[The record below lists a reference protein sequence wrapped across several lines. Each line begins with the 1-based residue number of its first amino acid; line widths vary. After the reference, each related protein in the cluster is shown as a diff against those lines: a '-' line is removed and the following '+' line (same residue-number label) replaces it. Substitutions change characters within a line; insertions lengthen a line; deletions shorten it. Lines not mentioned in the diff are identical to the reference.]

1 MCDMSKFC
9 GKCGKRLDPI
19 TGLCPK
25 CDIGTN
31 GKSSKRKVLIIVV
44 LAVII
49 LCVAWGI
56 SYPKGYLNSAHFFQ
70 THTWEDAN
78 CTEAASCRS
87 CGVTKGDPLGHVV
100 GEVEKTED
108 IINAEIKSVQHC
120 ESCGTVVKES
130 GESILSFLNNDEF
143 GMTPN
148 QFMERYYSI
157 LKEVSPNANKL
168 KYEAKSVVYNSNIN
182 DEKLMYQI
190 VYDGEII
197 AHVYYY
203 DQTNEMIS
211 FDKKDNT
218 HFWCVVF
225 RAPIES
231 GESSYIALNVYDSL
245 MAACDP
251 NFSADEREQ
260 YVNHWS
266 IWLGETLTKDGNL
279 LYQAK
284 NNILY
289 REEVVPQND
298 GNFFYFSAY
307 ATMNLGS
314 LDNGAIDYSQ
324 NDPSENPNYDADDAE
339 TYIAGTWTAQYIL
352 LQDADGFYEYGLDKD
367 DDITI
372 CFRKDHSAELSVK
385 KFKMDKDNNL
395 GIAEGLN
402 DCPMQWYYMY
412 DTGDTLYFLLHTP
425 NMTTSLPSQY
435 ATNTRFDGTVRV
447 PLTES
452 VYLVFE
458 RE

>member
-1 MCDMSKFC
+1 MNKFC
-9 GKCGKRLDPI
+9 GKCGGRLDST

-25 CDIGTN
+25 CDITIKGRS
-31 GKSSKRKVLIIVV
+31 GKRKVLITVV
-44 LAVII
+44 LTLTALGI
-49 LCVAWGI
+49 AWGV
-56 SYPKGYLNSAHFFQ
+56 SYPKGFLSRDHLFQ
-70 THTWEDAN
+70 AHTWKEAN
-78 CTEAASCRS
+78 CTEAATCRF
-87 CGVTKGDPLGHVV
+87 CGATSGDALGHIA
-100 GEVEKTED
+100 GDVEITED
-108 IINAEIKSVQHC
+108 IVNAEIRSVQHC
-120 ESCGTVVKES
+120 ENCGTVVKKS
-130 GESILSFLNNDEF
+130 SKQILSFLGNDEF
-143 GMTPN
+143 EMTPD

-157 LKEVSPNANKL
+157 LKEASPNASKL
-168 KYEAKSVVYNSNIN
+168 KYETKSALYNSNTN

-190 VYDGEII
+190 DYDGELV
-197 AHVYYY
+197 AHLYFY
-203 DQTNEMIS
+203 DRTNEMIR
-211 FDKKDNT
+211 FDEKDNT

-225 RAPIES
+225 RVPIES

-266 IWLGETLTKDGNL
+266 IWLGKTLTKDGNL

-324 NDPSENPNYDADDAE
+324 NDPSEKPNYDTDDAE
-339 TYIAGTWTAQYIL
+339 TYIAGTWKAQYML
-352 LQDADGFYEYGLDKD
+352 LQDASGAYEYGLDKND
-367 DDITI
+367 EITI
-372 CFRKDHSAELSVK
+372 SFHKDHSAELSVK
-385 KFKMDKDNNL
+385 KFKMDEDNHF

-402 DCPMQWYYMY
+402 GCPMQWYYMY
-412 DTGDTLYFLLHTP
+412 DTGDTLYFLLNTP
-425 NMTTSLPSQY
+425 NMSTSLPCQY
-435 ATNTRFDGTVRV
+435 ATNTKFDGTVRV